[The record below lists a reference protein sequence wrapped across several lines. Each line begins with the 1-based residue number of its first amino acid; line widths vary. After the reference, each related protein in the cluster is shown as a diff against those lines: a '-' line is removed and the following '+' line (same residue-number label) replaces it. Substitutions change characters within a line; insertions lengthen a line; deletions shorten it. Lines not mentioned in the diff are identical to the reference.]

1 MSDDAARRAF
11 EALSKHPR
19 LADLAAVAA
28 VAVVGG
34 AVGDK
39 ARELGL
45 TPADTATDFGNA
57 LEVLERAPK
66 SDDERALATA
76 LCAYAVVGEPGLAAR
91 LLPGAQPPAPAP
103 APALAPAPAPT
114 PAPAASAAVAPVVGE
129 LAPAPRGPVATGL
142 LAFTGI
148 LFVTHAARLVGR
160 WALAYRRPAEIT
172 LSEDGGVRVQW
183 KTQLLGRTLRDRAV
197 VVPRTALA
205 RATRD
210 VRYPSI
216 ALYAGLLAL
225 AVGSWVGVAAFV
237 DGVRAAS
244 PSLLAWGLAIVALGL
259 GIDFALSS
267 LAPGARGRCRLL
279 VVPRDGSHLCVGDVD
294 TARADAVLARLS
306 KP

>member
-1 MSDDAARRAF
+1 MSDDAARRAY

-19 LADLAAVAA
+19 VADLAAVAGAA
-28 VAVVGG
+28 VAGG
-34 AVGDK
+34 AAADK

-45 TPADTATDFGNA
+45 AQEDVATDFGNA
-57 LEVLERAPK
+57 LEVLERGPK
-66 SDDERALATA
+66 TDDERALASA
-76 LCAYAVVGEPGLAAR
+76 LCAHAVAREPGLAGR
-91 LLPGAQPPAPAP
+91 LLPGAQPAA
-103 APALAPAPAPT
+103 AGAGAMT
-114 PAPAASAAVAPVVGE
+114 PLVGE
-129 LAPAPRGPVATGL
+129 LAAAPRGPVATGL

-148 LFVTHAARLVGR
+148 LFVAHAARLVGR
-160 WALAYRRPAEIT
+160 WVLAYRRPAEIT
-172 LSEDGGVRVQW
+172 LSEDGGVRVHW
-183 KTQLLGRTLRDRAV
+183 RTQLLGRTLRDRSV
-197 VVPRTALA
+197 VVPRAGLA

-259 GIDFALSS
+259 AVDFALSS
-267 LAPGARGRCRLL
+267 LSPGARGRCRLL
-279 VVPRDGSHLCVGDVD
+279 VVPRDGSRLCIGDVD

>member
-28 VAVVGG
+28 VAVAGG

-45 TPADTATDFGNA
+45 TREDTATDFGDA
-57 LEVLERAPK
+57 LEVLERASK
-66 SDDERALATA
+66 SDEERALATA

-103 APALAPAPAPT
+103 APAAAPAAPPA
-114 PAPAASAAVAPVVGE
+114 AASAAVAPVVGE

-148 LFVTHAARLVGR
+148 LFITHAARLVGR
-160 WALAYRRPAEIT
+160 WALAYRRPAEVT
-172 LSEDGGVRVQW
+172 LSEDGGVRVHW

-197 VVPRTALA
+197 VVPRTGLA

-279 VVPRDGSHLCVGDVD
+279 VVPRDGSRLCIGDVD

>member
-1 MSDDAARRAF
+1 MAAGEDAAARAY

-19 LADLAAVAA
+19 LADLAAVAG
-28 VAVVGG
+28 VAIAGG
-34 AVGDK
+34 AAAEK
-39 ARELGL
+39 AKELGL
-45 TPADTATDFGNA
+45 AREDGATDFGNA
-57 LEVLERAPK
+57 LDVLERGPT
-66 SDDERALATA
+66 SDDERALGAA
-76 LCAYAVVGEPGLAAR
+76 LCAHAVGRQPSLAGR
-91 LLPGAQPPAPAP
+91 LLPGEKPA
-103 APALAPAPAPT
+103 
-114 PAPAASAAVAPVVGE
+114 APAATMTPVVGE

-148 LFVTHAARLVGR
+148 LFVVNAARLLGR
-160 WALAYRRPAEIT
+160 WVLAYRRPAEMT
-172 LSEDGGVRVQW
+172 LSEDGGVRVHW
-183 KTQLLGRTLRDRAV
+183 RTELLGRTLRDRSV
-197 VVPRTALA
+197 VVPRTGLA

-259 GIDFALSS
+259 AIDFALSS

-279 VVPRDGSHLCVGDVD
+279 LVPRDGNGLCIAGVD

-306 KP
+306 TGSPPR

>member
-1 MSDDAARRAF
+1 MAAEDDAARRAH

-19 LADLAAVAA
+19 LADLAAVAG
-28 VAVVGG
+28 AVVAGT
-34 AVGDK
+34 ATAADEAK
-39 ARELGL
+39 AKGL
-45 TPADTATDFGNA
+45 ARDDAGTDFGNA
-57 LEVLERAPK
+57 LEVLERGAR
-66 SDDERALATA
+66 SDDERALAAA
-76 LCAYAVVGEPGLAAR
+76 LCAHAVARDPRLAAR
-91 LLPGAQPPAPAP
+91 LLPGDKAAPGA
-103 APALAPAPAPT
+103 T
-114 PAPAASAAVAPVVGE
+114 MTPVVGE

-148 LFVTHAARLVGR
+148 LFVVNAARLLGR
-160 WALAYRRPAEIT
+160 WVLAYRRPAEMT
-172 LSEDGGVRVQW
+172 LSEDGGVRVHW
-183 KTQLLGRTLRDRAV
+183 RTELLGRTLRDRSV
-197 VVPRTALA
+197 VVPRTGLA

-259 GIDFALSS
+259 AIDFALSS

-279 VVPRDGSHLCVGDVD
+279 LVPRDGSGLCIAGVD

-306 KP
+306 TGSPPR

>member
-1 MSDDAARRAF
+1 MSDDAARRAY

-19 LADLAAVAA
+19 LEDLAAVAGAA
-28 VAVVGG
+28 VAGG
-34 AVGDK
+34 AAADK
-39 ARELGL
+39 AREIGL
-45 TPADTATDFGNA
+45 AREDAATDFGNA

-66 SDDERALATA
+66 SDDERALASA
-76 LCAYAVVGEPGLAAR
+76 LCAHAVAREPGLAAR
-91 LLPGAQPPAPAP
+91 LLPGAQPAAGG
-103 APALAPAPAPT
+103 AALT
-114 PAPAASAAVAPVVGE
+114 PLVGE
-129 LAPAPRGPVATGL
+129 LAAAPRGPVATGL

-148 LFVTHAARLVGR
+148 LFVALAARLVGR
-160 WALAYRRPAEIT
+160 WVLAYRRPAEIT
-172 LSEDGGVRVQW
+172 LSEDGGVRVHW

-197 VVPRTALA
+197 VVPRTGLA

-279 VVPRDGSHLCVGDVD
+279 VVPRDGSRLCIGDVD

>member
-19 LADLAAVAA
+19 LADLAAVAV
-28 VAVVGG
+28 VAIAGG

-45 TPADTATDFGNA
+45 TPEDTATDFGNA

-66 SDDERALATA
+66 SDDERALASA

-91 LLPGAQPPAPAP
+91 LLPGAQPAAPAP
-103 APALAPAPAPT
+103 APAA
-114 PAPAASAAVAPVVGE
+114 APAAAAAVSPVVGE

-148 LFVTHAARLVGR
+148 LFVAHAARLVGR
-160 WALAYRRPAEIT
+160 WVLAYRRPAEIT
-172 LSEDGGVRVQW
+172 LSEDGGVRVHW

-197 VVPRTALA
+197 VVPRTGLA

-279 VVPRDGSHLCVGDVD
+279 VVPRDGSRLCIGDVD

>member
-19 LADLAAVAA
+19 LADLATVAGVAVA
-28 VAVVGG
+28 GG
-34 AVGDK
+34 AVGEK
-39 ARELGL
+39 VRELGL
-45 TPADTATDFGNA
+45 AREDGTTDVGNA
-57 LEVLERAPK
+57 LEVLERGPK
-66 SDDERALATA
+66 SDDERALASA
-76 LCAYAVVGEPGLAAR
+76 LCAHAVAREPGLAGR
-91 LLPGAQPPAPAP
+91 LLAGAQP
-103 APALAPAPAPT
+103 
-114 PAPAASAAVAPVVGE
+114 AAGAATMTSVVGE
-129 LAPAPRGPVATGL
+129 LAAAPRGPVATGV

-148 LFVTHAARLVGR
+148 LFVAHAARLVGR
-160 WALAYRRPAEIT
+160 WVLAYRRPAEIT
-172 LSEDGGVRVQW
+172 LSEDGGVRVHW
-183 KTQLLGRTLRDRAV
+183 KTQLLGRTLRDRSV
-197 VVPRTALA
+197 VVPRTGLA

-279 VVPRDGSHLCVGDVD
+279 VVPRDGSRLCIGDVD
-294 TARADAVLARLS
+294 SARADAVLARLS

>member
-1 MSDDAARRAF
+1 MAAGEDAAGRAY

-19 LADLAAVAA
+19 LADLAAVAGAA
-28 VAVVGG
+28 VAGGG
-34 AVGDK
+34 AGEK

-45 TPADTATDFGNA
+45 AREDGATDFGNA
-57 LEVLERAPK
+57 LEVLERGARN
-66 SDDERALATA
+66 DDERALAAA
-76 LCAYAVVGEPGLAAR
+76 LCAHAVARQPGLAGR
-91 LLPGAQPPAPAP
+91 LLTVENA
-103 APALAPAPAPT
+103 T
-114 PAPAASAAVAPVVGE
+114 PAATMTPVVGE

-148 LFVTHAARLVGR
+148 LFVANAARLLGR
-160 WALAYRRPAEIT
+160 WVLAYRRPAEMT
-172 LSEDGGVRVQW
+172 LSEDGAVRVHW
-183 KTQLLGRTLRDRAV
+183 RTELLGRTLRDRSV
-197 VVPRTALA
+197 VVPRTGLA

-210 VRYPSI
+210 VRYPSL

-259 GIDFALSS
+259 AIDFALSS

-279 VVPRDGSHLCVGDVD
+279 LVPRDGHGLCIAGVD

-306 KP
+306 TGSAPR

>member
-19 LADLAAVAA
+19 LADLAAVAVVA
-28 VAVVGG
+28 VAGG

-45 TPADTATDFGNA
+45 TPEDTATDFGNA

-66 SDDERALATA
+66 SDDERALASA

-91 LLPGAQPPAPAP
+91 LLPGAQPAAPAP
-103 APALAPAPAPT
+103 AAPA
-114 PAPAASAAVAPVVGE
+114 APAASSAAAGAAVPPLVGE

-148 LFVTHAARLVGR
+148 LFVAHAARLVGR
-160 WALAYRRPAEIT
+160 WVLAYRRPAEIT
-172 LSEDGGVRVQW
+172 LSEDGGVRVHW

-197 VVPRTALA
+197 VVPRAGLA

-225 AVGSWVGVAAFV
+225 ALGSWVGVAAFV

-279 VVPRDGSHLCVGDVD
+279 VVPRDGSRLCVGDVD

>member
-1 MSDDAARRAF
+1 MSDDAARAFSALAGRAY

-19 LADLAAVAA
+19 LGDLAAVAGVA
-28 VAVVGG
+28 VAGG
-34 AVGDK
+34 AVEEK

-45 TPADTATDFGNA
+45 TREDTATDFGDA

-66 SDDERALATA
+66 SDDERALASA
-76 LCAYAVVGEPGLAAR
+76 LCAHAVAREPGLAAR
-91 LLPGAQPPAPAP
+91 LLPAAEAQPAPAGG
-103 APALAPAPAPT
+103 
-114 PAPAASAAVAPVVGE
+114 AAVPPVVGE

-148 LFVTHAARLVGR
+148 LFVAHAARLVGR
-160 WALAYRRPAEIT
+160 WVLAYRRPAEIT
-172 LSEDGGVRVQW
+172 LSEDGGVRVHW

-197 VVPRTALA
+197 VVPRTGLA

-210 VRYPSI
+210 VRYPSV

-279 VVPRDGSHLCVGDVD
+279 VVPRDGSHLCIGDVD

>member
-1 MSDDAARRAF
+1 MAADDGPSRAY

-19 LADLAAVAA
+19 LADLAAVAGAA
-28 VAVVGG
+28 VAGRP
-34 AVGDK
+34 AADK

-45 TPADTATDFGNA
+45 GREDVTTDFGNA
-57 LEVLERAPK
+57 LDVLDQGPK
-66 SDDERALATA
+66 NDQERALASA
-76 LCAYAVVGEPGLAAR
+76 LCAHAVAREPGLAAR
-91 LLPGAQPPAPAP
+91 LLPGAQPAA
-103 APALAPAPAPT
+103 
-114 PAPAASAAVAPVVGE
+114 APAAGAMTPIVGE
-129 LAPAPRGPVATGL
+129 LAAAPRGPVATGL
-142 LAFTGI
+142 LAFTGL
-148 LFVTHAARLVGR
+148 LFLAHAARLVGR
-160 WALAYRRPAEIT
+160 WVLAYRRPAEIT

-197 VVPRTALA
+197 VVPRTGLA

-259 GIDFALSS
+259 AIDFALSS

-279 VVPRDGSHLCVGDVD
+279 VVPKDGSRLCIGDVD

>member
-1 MSDDAARRAF
+1 MAADDDAARAFSALAGRAH

-19 LADLAAVAA
+19 LTDLATIAGAA
-28 VAVVGG
+28 IAGG
-34 AVGDK
+34 AAADK
-39 ARELGL
+39 AKDLGL
-45 TPADTATDFGNA
+45 AREDAVTDLGNA
-57 LEVLERAPK
+57 LEVLERGPK
-66 SDDERALATA
+66 SDDERALASA
-76 LCAYAVVGEPGLAAR
+76 LCAHAVAREPALAAR
-91 LLPGAQPPAPAP
+91 LLPGDKAAAPA
-103 APALAPAPAPT
+103 T
-114 PAPAASAAVAPVVGE
+114 AAAVVGE

-148 LFVTHAARLVGR
+148 LFVLHAARLLGR
-160 WALAYRRPAEIT
+160 WVLAYRRPAEIT
-172 LSEDGGVRVQW
+172 LSDDGGVRVHW
-183 KTQLLGRTLRDRAV
+183 RTELLGRTLRDRSV
-197 VVPRTALA
+197 VVPRTGLA

-259 GIDFALSS
+259 AVDFALSS

-279 VVPRDGSHLCVGDVD
+279 VVPRDGSRLCIGDVD

-306 KP
+306 TGSAPR

>member
-19 LADLAAVAA
+19 LADLAAVAV
-28 VAVVGG
+28 VAIAGG

-45 TPADTATDFGNA
+45 TPEDTATDFGNA

-66 SDDERALATA
+66 SDEERALASA

-91 LLPGAQPPAPAP
+91 LLPGAQPAAPAP
-103 APALAPAPAPT
+103 APAA
-114 PAPAASAAVAPVVGE
+114 APAAAAAVSPVVGE

-148 LFVTHAARLVGR
+148 LFVAHAARLVGR
-160 WALAYRRPAEIT
+160 WVLAYRRPAEIT
-172 LSEDGGVRVQW
+172 LSEDGGVRVHW

-197 VVPRTALA
+197 VVPRTGLA

-279 VVPRDGSHLCVGDVD
+279 VVPRDGSRLCIGDVD

>member
-1 MSDDAARRAF
+1 MAADDDAARAFSALAGRAY

-19 LADLAAVAA
+19 VADLATAA
-28 VAVVGG
+28 GAAIAGG
-34 AVGDK
+34 AAADK
-39 ARELGL
+39 AKDLGL
-45 TPADTATDFGNA
+45 AREDGVTDFGNA
-57 LEVLERAPK
+57 LEVLERGPK
-66 SDDERALATA
+66 SDDERALASA
-76 LCAYAVVGEPGLAAR
+76 LCAHAVAREPALAAR
-91 LLPGAQPPAPAP
+91 LLPGDKA
-103 APALAPAPAPT
+103 
-114 PAPAASAAVAPVVGE
+114 APAAGATAAVVGE

-148 LFVTHAARLVGR
+148 LFVLHAARLLGR
-160 WALAYRRPAEIT
+160 WLLAYRRPAEIT
-172 LSEDGGVRVQW
+172 LSEDGGVRVHW
-183 KTQLLGRTLRDRAV
+183 RTELLGRTLRDRSV
-197 VVPRTALA
+197 VVPRTGLA

-259 GIDFALSS
+259 AVDFALSS

-279 VVPRDGSHLCVGDVD
+279 VVPRDGSRLCVGDVD

-306 KP
+306 TGSAPR

>member
-1 MSDDAARRAF
+1 MAADDGSRSVRTPSGHADDDAARRAYD
-11 EALSKHPR
+11 ALSRHPR
-19 LADLAAVAA
+19 LADLAAVAGAA
-28 VAVVGG
+28 VAGG
-34 AVGDK
+34 AASDK

-45 TPADTATDFGNA
+45 AREGAATDFGNA
-57 LEVLERAPK
+57 LEVLERGPQ
-66 SDDERALATA
+66 SDDERALASA
-76 LCAYAVVGEPGLAAR
+76 LCAHAVAREPGLAAR
-91 LLPGAQPPAPAP
+91 LLPGGAQATPPGAM
-103 APALAPAPAPT
+103 
-114 PAPAASAAVAPVVGE
+114 APVVGE
-129 LAPAPRGPVATGL
+129 LTAAPRGPLATGV

-148 LFVTHAARLVGR
+148 LFAAHAARLVGR
-160 WALAYRRPAEIT
+160 WVLAYRRPAEIT
-172 LSEDGGVRVQW
+172 LSEDGGVRVHW
-183 KTQLLGRTLRDRAV
+183 RTQLLGRTLRDRSV
-197 VVPRTALA
+197 VVPRTGLA

-259 GIDFALSS
+259 AIDFALSS
-267 LAPGARGRCRLL
+267 LAPSARGRCRLL
-279 VVPRDGSHLCVGDVD
+279 VVPRDGSRLCIGDVD

>member
-28 VAVVGG
+28 VAVAGG

-45 TPADTATDFGNA
+45 TREDTTTDFGNA
-57 LEVLERAPK
+57 LEVLERAPT
-66 SDDERALATA
+66 SDDERALASA

-91 LLPGAQPPAPAP
+91 LLPGGQPA
-103 APALAPAPAPT
+103 ALAPPAAPPAA
-114 PAPAASAAVAPVVGE
+114 APAAAAAAVSPVVGE

-148 LFVTHAARLVGR
+148 LFVAHAARLVGR
-160 WALAYRRPAEIT
+160 WVLAYRRPAEVT
-172 LSEDGGVRVQW
+172 LSEDGGVRVHW

-197 VVPRTALA
+197 VVPRTGLA

-279 VVPRDGSHLCVGDVD
+279 VVPRDGSRLCIGDVD